1 MYDGVVVCLM
11 IELTVAEVANVAVEV
26 AALVAFVNPVVL
38 NLQLYIPG
46 VRFQESLVLVGRQ
59 FQDYKFLL

>member
-26 AALVAFVNPVVL
+26 TAFVAFVNPVVL
-38 NLQLYIPG
+38 NLSIMYPRGPIPG
-46 VRFQESLVLVGRQ
+46 ITCSCM
-59 FQDYKFLL
+59 